1 MKRIWI
7 EDTPAAIGQKVKVA
21 GRIISLRSHGQ
32 LVFLD
37 LSDLSGVIQVVG
49 YRDLAKLKMEDM
61 VEIVGLIKS
70 RDKKNFNPKIVTGQI
85 ELAAEQF
92 QILSKSAD
100 LPFDLHQPQL
110 NVTLPTLLD
119 YRPVSLRHS
128 RIQHI
133 FKVQET
139 IVDTFRSYLKNQNF
153 TEIFVPTIVSA
164 ATEGGSELF
173 SLDYF
178 GKKAYLSQS
187 PQFYKQIMV
196 PVFERVFTVA
206 HAYRAEP
213 SVTTRHL
220 TEYVSLDVEMGFI
233 DNWRELIKTADE
245 VIKTLFRTVAD
256 KYADVLAEYN
266 VKIPRTIR
274 ETPAITLQ
282 EAEEIIY
289 KRTKREVR
297 QEPDLDPEGEREIG
311 RYAVEKF
318 NSDLIFITHFP
329 TSKRPMYT
337 FPDPQNPELTLS
349 FDLIGLGTE
358 WITGGQRINDYEQLK
373 RSIQQRGYNPDNFEI
388 PYLQAFKYGMP
399 PEGGFAIG
407 LERITQGLLGL
418 DNIRQASLFPRDM
431 ERIDSRLTNRTNE
444 K

>member
-1 MKRIWI
+1 
-7 EDTPAAIGQKVKVA
+7 

>member
-311 RYAVEKF
+311 RYAAEKF